1 MWLDAQCTTKRILMV
16 SIFLGYHFVS
26 RVSRPPI
33 YAPKRLTWE
42 HLQHKPV
49 ESVFTYILTTDIA
62 IITNLYRNIEQVK
75 YNITVYN

>member
-1 MWLDAQCTTKRILMV
+1 MHHKTYFDGKYIPRI
-16 SIFLGYHFVS
+16 SFCFKGQP
-26 RVSRPPI
+26 PPI